1 MSLHILAFALMV
13 CIYVTLTIF
22 SLFFPHKLIE
32 LQGKLYRRMYKTY
45 LKMSDDEIDS
55 RYQLPTDRYFMGRRS
70 EFIRFAPED
79 PKRFTR
85 LILAGRIAGVVMLL
99 FGALFGVG
107 IAFLFVLSAKQVP

>member
-1 MSLHILAFALMV
+1 MSLHIFAFALMV

-22 SLFFPHKLIE
+22 SLFFPHEMIGF
-32 LQGKLYRRMYKTY
+32 QGRFYRRIYKTH

-85 LILAGRIAGVVMLL
+85 LKLAGRIAGVVMLL
-99 FGALFGVG
+99 FGALLGVG